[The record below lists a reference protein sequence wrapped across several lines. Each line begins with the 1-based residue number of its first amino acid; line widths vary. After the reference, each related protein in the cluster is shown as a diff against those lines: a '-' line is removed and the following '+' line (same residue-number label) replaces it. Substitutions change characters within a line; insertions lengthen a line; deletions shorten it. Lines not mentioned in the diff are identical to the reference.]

1 MTVSFSED
9 LGFKRWEVDL
19 VMAKH
24 TCPVCGLY
32 QFEAWNDM
40 DICDVCDWCNDGVQE
55 SEPDYEGGANRMSLN
70 QAREAYKEGRQIR

>member
-1 MTVSFSED
+1 MT
-9 LGFKRWEVDL
+9 
-19 VMAKH
+19 MAKH
-24 TCPVCGLY
+24 TCPVCGQY

-55 SEPDYEGGANRMSLN
+55 SKPDYSGGANHMSLN